1 MASSSKAWAIVAG
14 VGPGTGASVARK
26 FALKYPVALLARQPA
41 NYEPLVKEIEAAGG
55 KAIGISTDVADGASV
70 KNAFEKIKS
79 EMKGAQLAAAVFN
92 VGGRFIRKPFLELN
106 EDDFMAGMEAN
117 GKGAFHFAQAVIPL
131 LLEATSGEYPP
142 TLIFTSATAAMK
154 GSALCSSFATGKFAM
169 RALAQS
175 LAREFGPKGL
185 HVAHAIIDG
194 VIDIE
199 RTKDWKFDHPDAKIS
214 PHAIAD
220 SYWYLHTQPRTCFT
234 NELDIR
240 PYIEKW

>member
-117 GKGAFHFAQAVIPL
+117 G
-131 LLEATSGEYPP
+131 Y
-142 TLIFTSATAAMK
+142 
-154 GSALCSSFATGKFAM
+154 
-169 RALAQS
+169 
-175 LAREFGPKGL
+175 
-185 HVAHAIIDG
+185 D
-194 VIDIE
+194 
-199 RTKDWKFDHPDAKIS
+199 
-214 PHAIAD
+214 
-220 SYWYLHTQPRTCFT
+220 
-234 NELDIR
+234 
-240 PYIEKW
+240 